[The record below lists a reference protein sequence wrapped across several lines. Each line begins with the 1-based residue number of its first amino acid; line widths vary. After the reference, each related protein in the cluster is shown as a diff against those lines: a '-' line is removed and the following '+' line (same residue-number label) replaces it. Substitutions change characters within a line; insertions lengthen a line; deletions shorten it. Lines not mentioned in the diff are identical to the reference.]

1 MRVMEY
7 LIKVVRDAAVFN
19 PEIQVAPTCILWPD
33 RDRQWEAII
42 PLLQAELSE
51 LLILGE
57 YAPDKGVG
65 PAIWLRCMIAARPY

>member
-1 MRVMEY
+1 MY
-7 LIKVVRDAAVFN
+7 LV
-19 PEIQVAPTCILWPD
+19 PD

-57 YAPDKGVG
+57 YAPDKGIG
-65 PAIWLRCMIAARPY
+65 PAICCAA